1 MAPWGRRDR
10 PTHRNVYTTLE
21 RRDGLETPKG
31 TTRLLSIRC
40 SLGRHWSVQ
49 GRRPVLAQCFFR
61 RWHSVS
67 FPAYPSRSS
76 RSTLSTVV
84 FPMPREPHQCSQQ
97 RRARDAERHRTH
109 CRRTLANATDPV
121 VVARRDGVRGRTILP
136 SDTLPPRS
144 STSRSVTLGATPRS
158 PAFAPSY
165 NMSQTVR
172 RWKMTGID
180 RKLVAHL
187 ASVRKTTRYV
197 HRRESGQMPFEKK
210 STTKHW
216 RPITDYEDR
225 TLR

>member
-49 GRRPVLAQCFFR
+49 GRRPVLAFSDEA
-61 RWHSVS
+61 SVS
-67 FPAYPSRSS
+67 SRFP
-76 RSTLSTVV
+76 LSPAV
-84 FPMPREPHQCSQQ
+84 FSMPREPRQCSQQ